1 MFYALYCKIIL
12 KQTFCKMV
20 NKSDI
25 SQDVFCIFIIKNR
38 RQEWEGGAV
47 SPCVCLCFSSSI
59 IYPALPRQQAELLGL
74 WGAATSTELILRIS
88 PSALTRC
95 MFKQIPLR
103 FIRSGFI
110 SARACLISLAYL
122 HGCSGLFGPME
133 IRLIVFTMGGV
144 CVCVC
149 VCVRRL
155 MLWNTTGVQ
164 VALVGVL
171 QVRTLI

>member
-1 MFYALYCKIIL
+1 M
-12 KQTFCKMV
+12 
-20 NKSDI
+20 
-25 SQDVFCIFIIKNR
+25 KNR
-38 RQEWEGGAV
+38 RQEREGGAV

-59 IYPALPRQQAELLGL
+59 IYPALPRQQAGLPGL

-122 HGCSGLFGPME
+122 HGCNGLFGPME
-133 IRLIVFTMGGV
+133 IRLIVFTMGDV

-149 VCVRRL
+149 VCV
-155 MLWNTTGVQ
+155 Q
-164 VALVGVL
+164 VNVL
-171 QVRTLI
+171 KHYRCASTSCGFSPVKDTDLSATWIVKIYHKNR